1 MEAESLHINANA
13 KVNLSLQV
21 GEPLE
26 NGMHPIVSK
35 MAQIAF
41 FDDLY
46 VTKIDGYAL
55 SRYAILWH
63 EDAPRKEEIDWRIQD
78 DLAVRAHVALEEEVG
93 RQLPIQ
99 LKIEKRIPIGSGLG
113 GGSSDAA
120 SLLRAVT
127 TLYELDV
134 NVHTIA
140 QSLGSDVPFF
150 LQGGNSL
157 VQGTGEEITPMQS
170 ELQHLVLIIPDYSCP
185 TAEVYKAFDRLK
197 KPEPGC
203 VNELK
208 DAACDVRPK
217 LRIDIEMLKNLLQ
230 QEIEISGS
238 GSTMYTICD
247 NAQYANEL
255 ARKVKHETSL
265 HAIATQ
271 TCSTR

>member
-1 MEAESLHINANA
+1 
-13 KVNLSLQV
+13 
-21 GEPLE
+21 
-26 NGMHPIVSK
+26 
-35 MAQIAF
+35 
-41 FDDLY
+41 
-46 VTKIDGYAL
+46 
-55 SRYAILWH
+55 
-63 EDAPRKEEIDWRIQD
+63 
-78 DLAVRAHVALEEEVG
+78 
-93 RQLPIQ
+93 
-99 LKIEKRIPIGSGLG
+99 
-113 GGSSDAA
+113 
-120 SLLRAVT
+120 
-127 TLYELDV
+127 
-134 NVHTIA
+134 
-140 QSLGSDVPFF
+140 
-150 LQGGNSL
+150 
-157 VQGTGEEITPMQS
+157 MQS

-208 DAACDVRPK
+208 DAACDVQPK